1 MFKRLTKRTSNK
13 EHAAMTNLFFEAGFL
28 AKISRSQ
35 RKNNPYSISEH
46 SYRVMVIAYVL
57 AKQQTCNLEK
67 VLVMGLFHDLPETRI
82 GDLDFV
88 HCRYIPKT
96 AEVEALA
103 DATQAI
109 PQLDPLT
116 EYLAELNQG
125 KTIEAKIVRD
135 ADCLEEMVTEK
146 EQLDAGDSRAHDW
159 LEYSLKHKKLE
170 TKLAQALANTI
181 ATTHSDAWWHHI
193 IQTKTW

>member
-1 MFKRLTKRTSNK
+1 MFKKLTKLIPNK
-13 EHAAMTNLFFEAGFL
+13 KHTAMANLFFEAGYL
-28 AKISRSQ
+28 AKIPRSQ
-35 RKNNPYSISEH
+35 RKSNPYSVSEH
-46 SYRVMVIAYVL
+46 SYRVMLIAYVL
-57 AKQQTCNLEK
+57 AKQQTCDLEK
-67 VLVMGLFHDLPETRI
+67 VLVLSLFHDLPETRI

-88 HCRYIPKT
+88 HRRYTPKT

-103 DATQAI
+103 DATQAV

-116 EYLAELNQG
+116 DYLVELNSG

-135 ADCLEEMVTEK
+135 ADCLEELVTEK
-146 EQLDAGDSRAHDW
+146 EQLDAGDPRAHDW

-170 TKLAQALANTI
+170 TKLAQTLANTI

-193 IQTKTW
+193 IHTKSW

>member
-1 MFKRLTKRTSNK
+1 MLKKVLKSISSQK
-13 EHAAMTNLFFEAGFL
+13 HVAMANLFFEAGYL
-28 AKISRSQ
+28 AKIHRSQ
-35 RKNNPYSISEH
+35 RKSNPYSIAEH

-57 AKQQTCNLEK
+57 GKQHSCNLEK
-67 VLVMGLFHDLPETRI
+67 VLVMSMFHDLPETRI

-88 HCRYIPKT
+88 HRRYIPKT
-96 AEVEALA
+96 AEIEALT

-109 PQLDPLT
+109 PQLDPVA
-116 EYLAELNQG
+116 EYLVELNHG

-146 EQLDAGDSRAHDW
+146 EQLDAGDPRANDW

-170 TKLAQALANTI
+170 TKLAQTLAHTI

-193 IQTKTW
+193 IHTKP